1 MNPVVKLGDNVHF
14 NLTDN
19 QKMLSHQR
27 NDQKGCVTFQ
37 KPKKLNKN
45 ANTMS

>member
-27 NDQKGCVTFQ
+27 NVKKAVSHSKSQKNLTRMQ
-37 KPKKLNKN
+37 
-45 ANTMS
+45 TR